1 MAEHRPE
8 HRRPDTT
15 ARPRPDTGL
24 MRPLTAVHARPEPTS
39 AHLRPI
45 PVLSPEEHLRA
56 LELRL
61 RGMHELSQAITSNDS
76 DDNVLAAIIR
86 ETLVLLGCDRVRLF
100 RLDRARDVLYA
111 DAAWTSDG
119 HHVEVPPD
127 QGLLGV
133 VVESRRPVNV
143 RDAQR
148 DPRFDLLLDAATG
161 YRTRALACVPLVD
174 AGGDVIGVLE
184 AANKFV
190 GYFTPEDAALL
201 AAIGTQCS
209 IAMRQAELV
218 MALLDKN
225 IETQEAH
232 RELAARQTEVEVL
245 LAVEHAAA
253 TERSLEGA
261 LAAMCSAMTARY
273 AASLLAVF
281 VLDPAGTAL
290 ELVTAG
296 GGWAPSLPS
305 GRLSFP
311 VDHPWVAGVLGD
323 GPRLTGEALRA
334 ALHPDGPH
342 GAGSLLPRG
351 LWKDATDFVVR
362 RGDDHPVLGALLVL
376 NCPGP
381 GEREAHQGME
391 NAGRILE
398 SVAERVALAV
408 TLARALDEE
417 RKAERLASI
426 GKALSGV
433 VHDLRTPLTVIGGY
447 ARSMEREPEAERRAE
462 HRVVIKRQ
470 IDRIQTMIGEVL
482 DFASGRSEVLL
493 RRLWV
498 RELVAEL
505 EATFAQ
511 DLADRGV
518 AFVLEDRYKGGVKG
532 DLNKL
537 LRVFANLVKNAREA
551 VIAHPPRD
559 GTPPRIS
566 VRFEEG
572 AAGHV
577 HIVVQDNGPGFPKE
591 LEGRLFTSF
600 ATHGKDH
607 GTGLGLAM
615 ARRIILDHGG
625 TLEASSLPDGGAVV
639 TITLEAA

>member
-1 MAEHRPE
+1 MAERS
-8 HRRPDTT
+8 RPDTT
-15 ARPRPDTGL
+15 VRQ
-24 MRPLTAVHARPEPTS
+24 RPLTAAHARPEATS
-39 AHLRPI
+39 AHLRPL

-61 RGMHELSQAITSNDS
+61 RGMHELSQAITSSDS

-86 ETLVLLGCDRVRLF
+86 ETLVLLGCERVRLF
-100 RLDRARDVLYA
+100 RLDRGRDLLFA
-111 DAAWTSDG
+111 GAACTSDG

-127 QGLLGV
+127 HGLLGV
-133 VVESRRPVNV
+133 VVDTRRAVNV

-148 DPRFDLLLDAATG
+148 DPRFDLSLDEATQST
-161 YRTRALACVPLVD
+161 TRSLACVPLLD
-174 AGGDVIGVLE
+174 AQGDVVGVLE

-209 IAMRQAELV
+209 IALRQAELV
-218 MALLDKN
+218 LALVDKN
-225 IETQEAH
+225 IESREAQQAL
-232 RELAARQTEVEVL
+232 EARQTEVELL
-245 LAVEHAAA
+245 LALEHAAS
-253 TERSLEGA
+253 TERSLEAA
-261 LAAMCSAMTARY
+261 LTGMCDAVVARY
-273 AASLLAVF
+273 PASLVAIFLV
-281 VLDPAGTAL
+281 DPAGSAL
-290 ELVTAG
+290 ELATARG
-296 GGWAPSLPS
+296 AWAALLPA
-305 GRLSFP
+305 GRVAFP
-311 VDHPWVAGVLGD
+311 VGHRWAAGVLGE
-323 GPRLTGEALRA
+323 GPRLEGAALQA
-334 ALHPDGPH
+334 ALHPKVAGDSQLPGGPWRDV
-342 GAGSLLPRG
+342 A
-351 LWKDATDFVVR
+351 DFVVR
-362 RGDDHPVLGALLVL
+362 RGEDHPVLGALLVV
-376 NCPGP
+376 NCPRPEGRAP
-381 GEREAHQGME
+381 HQGME

-417 RKAERLASI
+417 RKAERLAAI

-447 ARSMEREPEAERRAE
+447 ARSMEREPEQERRAE
-462 HRVVIKRQ
+462 HRGVIKRQ
-470 IDRIQTMIGEVL
+470 IERIQAMIGEVL

-493 RRLWV
+493 RRLWI
-498 RELVAEL
+498 REIVAEL
-505 EATFAQ
+505 EATFSQ

-518 AFVLEDRYKGGVKG
+518 TFVIDAAYKGGVKG

-551 VIAHPPRD
+551 LMAHPPAGGARP
-559 GTPPRIS
+559 TIE
-566 VRFEEG
+566 VRFAEG
-572 AAGHV
+572 PSGGVIATV
-577 HIVVQDNGPGFPKE
+577 RDNGPGFPKE
-591 LEGRLFTSF
+591 LAGRLFTSF

-625 TLEASSLPDGGAVV
+625 TLEASSPPDGGAVI